1 SGPGGLE
8 SGAHAL
14 ERLRRAGT
22 DRPIRAPALPTFR
35 ASEPTGYLLITDY
48 RLLITDRQPRN
59 RPMDSALALQEF
71 LRPPPPL
78 RNLKREEAILERA
91 EVTRLKIV
99 PGTENDIEEVAVY
112 RWGKADRRIL
122 LVHGW
127 GGKAAQFFSFVGP
140 LLEAGFEVIAFDAPA
155 HGASSGSFA
164 SGPAFARAARAVAGD
179 AVYGIIAHSLGAAGS
194 AIALAQ
200 GLKANRVVFLAPA
213 ALIGSLLEEFIR
225 LRQIP
230 EPVAAELRQRFA
242 ARYLAE
248 VVSVPLMAS
257 RFDAPVLIFHDPED
271 RDLPF
276 SHGEAIAAAWPGA
289 ELIATS
295 RAGHWRIMRDQSV
308 IERTIRFLI

>member
-1 SGPGGLE
+1 M
-8 SGAHAL
+8 
-14 ERLRRAGT
+14 
-22 DRPIRAPALPTFR
+22 
-35 ASEPTGYLLITDY
+35 
-48 RLLITDRQPRN
+48 
-59 RPMDSALALQEF
+59 MDATLALQEF

-99 PGTENDIEEVAVY
+99 PGTENDIEEVAAY

-127 GGKAAQFFSFVGP
+127 GGRAAQFFALIP
-140 LLEAGFEVIAFDAPA
+140 RLLEAGFEVIAFDAPA

-164 SGPAFARAARAVAGD
+164 SGPAFARAAQMIAGD
-179 AVYGIIAHSLGAAGS
+179 AVHGIIAHSLGAAGS

-200 GLKANRVVFLAPA
+200 GLRANRVVFLAPA

-242 ARYLAE
+242 ARYSA
-248 VVSVPLMAS
+248 VIVSVPLMA
-257 RFDAPVLIFHDPED
+257 RKFDASALIFHDPED

-276 SHGEAIAAAWPGA
+276 SHSEAIAAAWPGA
-289 ELIATS
+289 ELIATGK
-295 RAGHWRIMRDQSV
+295 AGHWRIMRDQSV
-308 IERTIRFLI
+308 IDRTIRFLSING

>member
-1 SGPGGLE
+1 
-8 SGAHAL
+8 
-14 ERLRRAGT
+14 
-22 DRPIRAPALPTFR
+22 
-35 ASEPTGYLLITDY
+35 
-48 RLLITDRQPRN
+48 
-59 RPMDSALALQEF
+59 MDATLALQEF

-99 PGTENDIEEVAVY
+99 PGTENDIEEVAAY

-127 GGKAAQFFSFVGP
+127 GGRAAQFFALIP
-140 LLEAGFEVIAFDAPA
+140 RLLEAGFEVIAFDAPA

-164 SGPAFARAARAVAGD
+164 SGPAFARAAQMIAGD
-179 AVYGIIAHSLGAAGS
+179 AVHGIIAHSLGAAGS

-200 GLKANRVVFLAPA
+200 GLRANRVVFLAPA

-242 ARYLAE
+242 ARYSA
-248 VVSVPLMAS
+248 VIVSVPLMA
-257 RFDAPVLIFHDPED
+257 RKFDASALIFHDPED

-276 SHGEAIAAAWPGA
+276 SHSEAIAAAWPGA
-289 ELIATS
+289 ELIATGK
-295 RAGHWRIMRDQSV
+295 AGHWRIMRDQSV
-308 IERTIRFLI
+308 IDRTIRFLSISG